1 MVKKSNLVTATVMMV
16 LASSVCSAETV
27 VSRAQVLI
35 SEPVGNGSYVEYI
48 SKPVNVCTLEK
59 VPVYGRNKDNVGAF
73 LGGAVIGGI
82 IGNAID
88 SSGGAGIGA
97 IIGGAIANENQKNHS
112 NTVVAYEHVRTC
124 RTEYQLVEQPTRINQ
139 CRTVVEFPDLGRYRT
154 EFTGYNCYRVGEY
167 INLEVNL
174 DLTSH

>member
-35 SEPVGNGSYVEYI
+35 SDPVANHVEYI
-48 SKPVNVCTLEK
+48 REPIKVCTLEK
-59 VPVYGRNKDNVGAF
+59 VPVYGRGKDNVGAF

-124 RTEYQLVEQPTRINQ
+124 RTEYKLVEQHTRVKQ

-174 DLTSH
+174 DLTSQ